1 MQRLLLETS
10 MVLIENREKLLDKIF
25 IKKTS

>member
-1 MQRLLLETS
+1 MQRLALENN
-10 MVLIENREKLLDKIF
+10 MVLIENWEKVLDKIF